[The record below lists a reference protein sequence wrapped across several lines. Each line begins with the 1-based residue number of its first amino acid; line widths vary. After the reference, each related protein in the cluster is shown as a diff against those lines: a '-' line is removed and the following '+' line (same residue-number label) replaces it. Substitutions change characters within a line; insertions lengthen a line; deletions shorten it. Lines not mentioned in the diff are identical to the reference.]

1 MNWLPNCAAEPVECF
16 TLHLLLSKVLKD
28 LHAGTR
34 AALGSF
40 LHDEKKHPPENG
52 ADVNV

>member
-28 LHAGTR
+28 LHAGT
-34 AALGSF
+34 LGSF
-40 LHDEKKHPPENG
+40 LHDEKKTSAEEWG
-52 ADVNV
+52 